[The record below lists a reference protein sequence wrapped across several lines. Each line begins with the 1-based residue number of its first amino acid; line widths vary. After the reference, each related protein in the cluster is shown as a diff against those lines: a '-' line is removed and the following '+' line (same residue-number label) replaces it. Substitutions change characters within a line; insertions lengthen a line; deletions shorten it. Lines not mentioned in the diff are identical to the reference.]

1 MVIKKLQHD
10 FTNPEQSKRLLE
22 LGVPADSANML
33 WDGYIDYAQ
42 RWTLDPYPRYLEYPY
57 SVEIESGS
65 DLYISHVLPCWSVGR
80 LIEIYEICSGKK
92 YERKSARLVREGNVS
107 VMKELTIIE
116 DVIGDIVNAR
126 LYIYPHMDF
135 SKLEDN

>member
-1 MVIKKLQHD
+1 MKKLQNN
-10 FTNPEQSKRLLE
+10 FTTPEQAKRLLE
-22 LGVPADSANML
+22 LGVPAISA
-33 WDGYIDYAQ
+33 DCYFGS
-42 RWTLDPYPRYLEYPY
+42 YPGHPDWAVIRQSEFDTEDDALFRLNED
-57 SVEIESGS
+57 I
-65 DLYISHVLPCWSVGR
+65 IPCWSVGR
-80 LIEIYEICSGKK
+80 LIEIYEYCSGKK

-135 SKLEDN
+135 SKLEE